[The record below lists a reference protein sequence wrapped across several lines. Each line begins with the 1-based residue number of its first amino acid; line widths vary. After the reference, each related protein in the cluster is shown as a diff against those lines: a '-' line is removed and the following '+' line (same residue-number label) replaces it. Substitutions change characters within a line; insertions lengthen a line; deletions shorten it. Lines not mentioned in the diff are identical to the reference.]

1 VQRFDFRFAPAY
13 RLAARPFGITPERA
27 WVQVDDEHLL
37 ANYGPWRLRT
47 PLGNVRRVA
56 ITGPY
61 RFYRTAGPARLGI
74 TDGGLTFASNG
85 ERGVLLSFRERV
97 PAIDPFGLIRHP
109 ELTVTVAD
117 VRGLLGALGADRW
130 PPTRCLQRCSWH
142 RRACVVADA
151 VAGRPAG
158 WRRSSADALL
168 PAWRRR

>member
-13 RLAARPFGITPERA
+13 RLAARPFGITSERA
-27 WVQVDDEHLL
+27 WVQIEDEHVL
-37 ANYGPWRLRT
+37 ASYGPWRLRT
-47 PLGNVRRVA
+47 PLANISRVA

-97 PAIDPFGLIRHP
+97 PAIEPLGLIRHP

-117 VRGLLGALGADRW
+117 VHGLLGALDNDRW
-130 PPTRCLQRCSWH
+130 PPTHCRQR
-142 RRACVVADA
+142 
-151 VAGRPAG
+151 
-158 WRRSSADALL
+158 
-168 PAWRRR
+168 